1 MAIESSGRTIVKA
14 TTGKNIGLIVVILAA
29 TVGCNKPAPTPE
41 TVFQTASPENQ
52 ARWQLATQA
61 AKTNGYVTA
70 VLTLRKLQLESALTK
85 DQQTAVNTMMATVN
99 VNLSAAE
106 QAGDP
111 EAKQAT
117 EEIRRRWRF
126 P

>member
-1 MAIESSGRTIVKA
+1 MKA
-14 TTGKNIGLIVVILAA
+14 TTGKNIGVIVVILAA
-29 TVGCNKPAPTPE
+29 TLGCNKPAPTPE

-70 VLTLRKLQLESALTK
+70 VMTFRKLQLEPALTQ
-85 DQQTAVNTMMATVN
+85 DQQTAVNMMMAKVN
-99 VNLSAAE
+99 ERLSAAE

-111 EAKQAT
+111 EAKKAT